1 MPNLIAIGI
10 YIESVN
16 IGSTVVEV
24 YDRIT
29 EDGLDR
35 RITEVTLDDRE
46 TEGAP

>member
-16 IGSTVVEV
+16 IGAAVVEV